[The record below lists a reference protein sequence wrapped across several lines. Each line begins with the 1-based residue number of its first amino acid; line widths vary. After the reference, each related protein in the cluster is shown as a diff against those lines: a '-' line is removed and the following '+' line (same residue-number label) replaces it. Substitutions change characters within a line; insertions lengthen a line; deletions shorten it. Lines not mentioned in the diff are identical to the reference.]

1 MILVNK
7 NSIPSTTE
15 YKSIT
20 VIELLKFIEENK
32 IPMDSEII
40 IERVED
46 VYFLNN
52 NWRLYERD
60 NPEFENMKQYFQL
73 VENGVGTIKA
83 DSKKF
88 LVLWMHY

>member
-1 MILVNK
+1 
-7 NSIPSTTE
+7 
-15 YKSIT
+15 
-20 VIELLKFIEENK
+20 
-32 IPMDSEII
+32 MDSEII